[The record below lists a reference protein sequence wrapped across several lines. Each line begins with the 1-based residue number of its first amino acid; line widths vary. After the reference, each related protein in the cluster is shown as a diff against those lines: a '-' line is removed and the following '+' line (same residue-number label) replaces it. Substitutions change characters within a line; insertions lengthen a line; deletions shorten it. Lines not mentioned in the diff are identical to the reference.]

1 MEQFRLYKGGWVNSI
16 PHSSIK
22 INQYEAGILLKKGGK
37 FVKNVYNWDKKEAS
51 SFWYVIKDVYGGIDE
66 LPSKVRNQVRKSQK
80 TYDFKLVSPEEMQE
94 LGYDLFIKS
103 RERFGVNVPL
113 TKDQWAN
120 RVNNGNSSG
129 QDFWLAIDKETGIA
143 EGFGINRIIGDYCS
157 YVSMGVNPNAPKSTY
172 PMYGLILE
180 MNRYYLEE
188 LKLKYVCD
196 GARSITEHSNIQPFL
211 EEKFKF
217 RKAYCDIQMF
227 YKPLVGLAVK
237 LLFPFRK
244 LIKNKKIQAFLYQES
259 MARGLV
265 E

>member
-1 MEQFRLYKGGWVNSI
+1 MEQFRLYKGGWVNTI

-22 INQYEAGILLKKGGK
+22 ISQSEADSLLKKGGL
-37 FVKNVYNWDKKEAS
+37 FVKNVYNWDKKDAT

-80 TYDFKLVSPEEMQE
+80 TYEFKLVSPEEMNE
-94 LGYDLFIKS
+94 LGFALFNKS
-103 RERFGVNVPL
+103 RERFGSDMSV
-113 TKDQWAN
+113 TKEQWAR
-120 RVNNGNSSG
+120 RVHSG
-129 QDFWLAIDKETGIA
+129 DRDFWLAIDKETGVA
-143 EGFGINRIIGDYCS
+143 EGFGINRIIGDFCS
-157 YVSMGVNPNAPKSTY
+157 YISMGVNPNAPKSTY

-227 YKPLVGLAVK
+227 YKPLLGFAVN

-244 LIKNKKIQAFLYQES
+244 LIKIKRIQAFLYQES

-265 E
+265 